1 MASERSGSP
10 HGAHAATARRHGAR
24 VGRAPKQEHCC
35 RSRHQSAYGREPPR
49 LDHEENRVEVVARV
63 GEIGVSCL
71 GSRRRASTGALRIW
85 LLGRSL
91 WRSAPSV
98 SLGSILS
105 TPFFGKLLWTP
116 LKSAAQPK
124 RRVQGLAAA
133 AKRNMASPLAATRNA
148 IRRSTMSTP
157 CWRNAYPQPSTFVGE
172 LAAMT
177 GAPAAL

>member
-1 MASERSGSP
+1 MASERRRSP
-10 HGAHAATARRHGAR
+10 HGAHAATTRRHGAR
-24 VGRAPKQEHCC
+24 VGRTPEQEHCC

-71 GSRRRASTGALRIW
+71 GGRRRAAAGAIRLR

-91 WRSAPSV
+91 WRPAPSCFA
-98 SLGSILS
+98 SIH
-105 TPFFGKLLWTP
+105 PIDRFFGKLSWTP
-116 LKSAAQPK
+116 LKPAAQPK
-124 RRVQGLAAA
+124 RRVEGLAAA
-133 AKRNMASPLAATRNA
+133 GKRSIVSPLAATRNA

-172 LAAMT
+172 
-177 GAPAAL
+177 